1 MVKPNIQYHDV
12 VINAPFGGV
21 GIHIESD
28 CVVGIQLFSIQQG
41 APETSHQF
49 AQHIAHQISQYY
61 MQADSTLDI
70 PYAVSGTPFQKRV
83 WKAISAIPVGEVLT
97 YSELAEKIG
106 SGPRAVANAC
116 GANRLPLL
124 IPCHR
129 VVAKNG
135 LGGFMQGVD
144 GGLKIK
150 SWLLAH
156 ESK

>member
-1 MVKPNIQYHDV
+1 MFKPSTQHPV
-12 VINAPFGGV
+12 VIINAPFGGV
-21 GIHIESD
+21 GINIQNECVIGVTLFPTQKTVGD
-28 CVVGIQLFSIQQG
+28 VVGSCAQNVKNQIAQYFQYADASINI
-41 APETSHQF
+41 PFKF
-49 AQHIAHQISQYY
+49 A
-61 MQADSTLDI
+61 
-70 PYAVSGTPFQKRV
+70 GTPFQQRV
-83 WKAISAIPVGEVLT
+83 WKAISAIPVGQVLT
-97 YSELAEKIG
+97 YSELAEKVG

-144 GGLKIK
+144 GAIKIK
-150 SWLLAH
+150 EWLLAH

>member
-1 MVKPNIQYHDV
+1 MVKPITQYYDV
-12 VINAPFGGV
+12 IINAPFGGV
-21 GIHIESD
+21 GIHVESD
-28 CVVGIQLFSIQQG
+28 YVVGIQLFPIQQSTRE
-41 APETSHQF
+41 ASHKF
-49 AQHIAHQISQYY
+49 AQYIAHQISQYF
-61 MQADSTLDI
+61 MQAGSILDI

-83 WKAISAIPVGEVLT
+83 WKAISDIPAGEVLT
-97 YSELAEKIG
+97 YSELAEKVG

-135 LGGFMQGVD
+135 LGGFMQGIN

-150 SWLLAH
+150 EWLLAH